1 MKAHATNNTL
11 LMLLLMGEMAM
22 SGCALMGEA
31 ALVEGTLGRVAL
43 RTAARSEL
51 GLLGRSGLRLAGSE
65 VVIADAG
72 AFRGAL
78 SGLRMQRSVL
88 GRTQLVARGEST
100 AFAEI
105 LPGGNRLKLL
115 RNGQQIELPGTLHRV
130 NSAQVNVRTGPG
142 REFQAFRQ
150 LDRDRLVLVETCESE
165 WCRVQLGDEIGWIA
179 ASLLA
184 LVAADQEE
192 QR

>member
-1 MKAHATNNTL
+1 MKAPTILIGLAVVGL
-11 LMLLLMGEMAM
+11 

-31 ALVEGTLGRVAL
+31 ALVEGALGRAAL

-100 AFAEI
+100 AFAEV

-115 RNGQQIELPGTLHRV
+115 RTGQQIELPGTLHRV
-130 NSAQVNVRTGPG
+130 NATQVNVRTGPG
-142 REFQAFRQ
+142 REFRAFRQ
-150 LDRDRLVLVETCESE
+150 VDRDRLVLVEACESG
-165 WCRVQLGDEIGWIA
+165 WCRTQLGDEIGWIA
-179 ASLLA
+179 AAMLA
-184 LVAADQEE
+184 VIAADQE
-192 QR
+192 Q